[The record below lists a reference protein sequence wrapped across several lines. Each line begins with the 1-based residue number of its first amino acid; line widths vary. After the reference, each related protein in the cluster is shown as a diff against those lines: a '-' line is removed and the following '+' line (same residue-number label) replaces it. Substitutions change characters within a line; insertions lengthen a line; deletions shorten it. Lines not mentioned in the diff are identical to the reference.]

1 MKDLEIER
9 LSWIIQLVSIS
20 SLLVR
25 GRQEGE
31 NQNRKCGFGSSGARS
46 QRMQAAPASGK
57 GEETISPGACR
68 RNTALLIHG
77 KLLLNELNK
86 EAFCWVV
93 LIPQQSAVNKPKAKP
108 VHASRLEN

>member
-25 GRQEGE
+25 GRQEGQ

-57 GEETISPGACR
+57 GEETESPLEPAERTQPCR
-68 RNTALLIHG
+68 
-77 KLLLNELNK
+77 
-86 EAFCWVV
+86 
-93 LIPQQSAVNKPKAKP
+93 SMVNFF
-108 VHASRLEN
+108 

>member
-25 GRQEGE
+25 GRQEGQ

-57 GEETISPGACR
+57 GEETEPPLEPAEGTQPCR
-68 RNTALLIHG
+68 SMVY
-77 KLLLNELNK
+77 
-86 EAFCWVV
+86 FF
-93 LIPQQSAVNKPKAKP
+93 
-108 VHASRLEN
+108 